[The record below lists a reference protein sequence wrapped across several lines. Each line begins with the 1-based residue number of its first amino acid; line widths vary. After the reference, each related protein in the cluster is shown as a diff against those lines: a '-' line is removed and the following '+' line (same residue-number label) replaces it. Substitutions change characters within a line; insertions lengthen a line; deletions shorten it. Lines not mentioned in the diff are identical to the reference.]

1 MRSPVLGSRCL
12 ERAGAAVHGNCQQ
25 WQKEEGKDC
34 LWVWAT
40 TFSHER
46 RGVVCT
52 CAETTPTEQH
62 SPDFWRSL
70 NKSLHSERKVSA
82 PVRLPS
88 PPMTHRLVIP
98 RFTRLWAARSRP
110 SRSRKSLHRAL
121 PITVPPF
128 GEEVGVSSPGD
139 KAKFGLN
146 RLGFPHPNITTWLP
160 RKFPDIL
167 KSHWPLHVCVCVW
180 F

>member
-1 MRSPVLGSRCL
+1 MCVPIRRN
-12 ERAGAAVHGNCQQ
+12 H
-25 WQKEEGKDC
+25 
-34 LWVWAT
+34 T
-40 TFSHER
+40 HESN
-46 RGVVCT
+46 V
-52 CAETTPTEQH
+52 

-139 KAKFGLN
+139 AAKFGLN
-146 RLGFPHPNITTWLP
+146 MLRLPY
-160 RKFPDIL
+160 PD
-167 KSHWPLHVCVCVW
+167 SVMGWHHHVAPWEVP
-180 F
+180 